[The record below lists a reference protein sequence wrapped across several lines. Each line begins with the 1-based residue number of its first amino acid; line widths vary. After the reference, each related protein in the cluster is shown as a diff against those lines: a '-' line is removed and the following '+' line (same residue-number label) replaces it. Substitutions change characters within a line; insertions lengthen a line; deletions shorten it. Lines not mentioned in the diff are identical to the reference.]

1 MTDHYFTSKPSADKN
16 EKKIEARLKGQQM
29 TFTTDA
35 GVFSRD
41 RVDFGSKVMI
51 EAIDERAF
59 STGEVL
65 DVGCGYGPVG
75 LSLAKANPSLHI
87 DMIDVNE
94 RALELAKKNAE
105 LNGVSNVSI
114 FLSSIYEQVEKQ
126 TYGAV
131 ISNPPIRA
139 GKQTVHQIITDAK
152 KHLADNGVLIIVIQK
167 KQGAPSAKKVM
178 EETYGNVTRIGLDK
192 GYWVL
197 QSEKVTPN
205 NL

>member
-1 MTDHYFTSKPSADKN
+1 MTDHYYTSKPSADKN

-29 TFTTDA
+29 TFTTDS

-59 STGEVL
+59 STQEVL

-139 GKQTVHQIITDAK
+139 GKQTVHKIITDAK
-152 KHLADNGVLIIVIQK
+152 EHLADNGVLIIVIQK

-178 EETYGNVTRIGLDK
+178 EEIYGNVTRIGLDK

-197 QSEKVTPN
+197 QSIKTN
-205 NL
+205 

>member
-41 RVDFGSKVMI
+41 RVDFGSQVMT
-51 EAIDERAF
+51 EAIDERVF
-59 STGEVL
+59 STQEVL

-114 FLSSIYEQVEKQ
+114 FLSSIYEQVEKK

-139 GKQTVHQIITDAK
+139 GKQTVHKIITDAK
-152 KHLADNGVLIIVIQK
+152 EHLADNGVLIIVIQK

-197 QSEKVTPN
+197 QSIKTD
-205 NL
+205 

>member
-114 FLSSIYEQVEKQ
+114 FLSSIYDQVEKQ

-139 GKQTVHQIITDAK
+139 GKQTVHKIITDAK
-152 KHLADNGVLIIVIQK
+152 EHLADNGVLIIVIQK

-178 EETYGNVTRIGLDK
+178 EEIYGNVTRIGLDK

-197 QSEKVTPN
+197 QSIKTD
-205 NL
+205 

>member
-139 GKQTVHQIITDAK
+139 GKQTVHKIITDAK
-152 KHLADNGVLIIVIQK
+152 EHLADNGVLIIVIQK

-178 EETYGNVTRIGLDK
+178 EEIYGNVTRIGLDK

-197 QSEKVTPN
+197 QSIKTD
-205 NL
+205 

>member
-41 RVDFGSKVMI
+41 RVDFGSQVMT
-51 EAIDERAF
+51 EAIDERVF
-59 STGEVL
+59 STQEVL

-114 FLSSIYEQVEKQ
+114 FLSSIYEQVEKK

-131 ISNPPIRA
+131 ISNPPIRS
-139 GKQTVHQIITDAK
+139 GKQTVHKIITDAK
-152 KHLADNGVLIIVIQK
+152 EHLADNGVLIIVIQK

-197 QSEKVTPN
+197 QSIKTD
-205 NL
+205 

>member
-1 MTDHYFTSKPSADKN
+1 MTDHYFTSKPSANKN

-59 STGEVL
+59 SMGEVL

-75 LSLAKANPSLHI
+75 LSLAKANPALHI

-114 FLSSIYEQVEKQ
+114 FLSSIYEQIEKQ

-139 GKQTVHQIITDAK
+139 GKQTVHKIITDAK
-152 KHLADNGVLIIVIQK
+152 EHLADNGVLIIVIQK

-197 QSEKVTPN
+197 QSIKTD
-205 NL
+205 

>member
-114 FLSSIYEQVEKQ
+114 FLSSIYDQVEKQ

-139 GKQTVHQIITDAK
+139 GKQTVHKIITDAK
-152 KHLADNGVLIIVIQK
+152 EHLADNGVLIIVIQK

-178 EETYGNVTRIGLDK
+178 EEIYGNVTRIGLDK

-197 QSEKVTPN
+197 QSIKTN
-205 NL
+205 

>member
-75 LSLAKANPSLHI
+75 LSLAKANPALHI

-139 GKQTVHQIITDAK
+139 GKQTVHKIITDAK
-152 KHLADNGVLIIVIQK
+152 EHLADNGVLIIVIQK

-197 QSEKVTPN
+197 QSIKTD
-205 NL
+205 

>member
-29 TFTTDA
+29 IFTTDA

-41 RVDFGSKVMI
+41 RVDFGSQVMI
-51 EAIDERAF
+51 EAIDERVF

-114 FLSSIYEQVEKQ
+114 FLSSIYEQIEKQ

-139 GKQTVHQIITDAK
+139 GKQTVHKIITDAK
-152 KHLADNGVLIIVIQK
+152 EHLADNGVLIIVIQK

-197 QSEKVTPN
+197 QSTKTD
-205 NL
+205 

>member
-29 TFTTDA
+29 TFTTDS

-41 RVDFGSKVMI
+41 RVDFGSQVMI

-75 LSLAKANPSLHI
+75 LSLAKANPALHI

-139 GKQTVHQIITDAK
+139 GKQTVHKVITDAK
-152 KHLADNGVLIIVIQK
+152 EHLADNGVLIIVIQK

-197 QSEKVTPN
+197 QSIKTD
-205 NL
+205 

>member
-29 TFTTDA
+29 IFTTDA

-75 LSLAKANPSLHI
+75 LSLAKANPALHI

-139 GKQTVHQIITDAK
+139 GKQTVHKIITDAK
-152 KHLADNGVLIIVIQK
+152 EHLADNGVLIIVIQK

-178 EETYGNVTRIGLDK
+178 EEIYGNVTRIGLDK

-197 QSEKVTPN
+197 QSEKKGEKV
-205 NL
+205 

>member
-75 LSLAKANPSLHI
+75 LSLAKANPALHI

-114 FLSSIYEQVEKQ
+114 FLSPIYEQVEKQ

-139 GKQTVHQIITDAK
+139 GKQTVHKIITDAK
-152 KHLADNGVLIIVIQK
+152 EHLADNGVLIIVIQK

-197 QSEKVTPN
+197 QSIKTD
-205 NL
+205 

>member
-41 RVDFGSKVMI
+41 RVDFGSQVMI

-59 STGEVL
+59 STLEIL

-94 RALELAKKNAE
+94 RALELAKKNTE

-114 FLSSIYEQVEKQ
+114 FLSSIYEQVEKK

-152 KHLADNGVLIIVIQK
+152 EHLAHNGVLIIVIQK

-197 QSEKVTPN
+197 QSTKTD
-205 NL
+205 

>member
-29 TFTTDA
+29 IFTTDA

-75 LSLAKANPSLHI
+75 LSLAKANPALHI

-139 GKQTVHQIITDAK
+139 GKQTVHKIITDAK
-152 KHLADNGVLIIVIQK
+152 EHLADNGVLIIVIQK

-197 QSEKVTPN
+197 QSIKTD
-205 NL
+205 